1 MALWLN
7 RSLVQAP
14 RNGTTTHTI
23 SFTPATAGNLLVLVM
38 EGAVTHTVPTG
49 WTRQAQGLNNTEL
62 SVYTKTATA
71 GESSFSTTHNG
82 SNYPIGVLVYEFPSG
97 STWSGGAGS
106 GSSALGLS
114 AASPTLTGLTGTN
127 LAFSAVA
134 IAVADSFLPSVAWS
148 STSGTVV
155 EDTDV
160 ALAGSPT
167 DGYGLS
173 VAYLEDFTGT
183 SFTATG
189 TISKGGVVVNGKEAL
204 TFAVKVAASAP
215 ALSGAGAAQTLSL
228 TAGAGTGTS
237 TFTLAYAGATAAP
250 TLASGDTATASD
262 LTAGAGITLATPYTG
277 GTAYDPNKVW
287 SVTYPTPTTTL
298 AASITANAYFSV
310 TLNRTAG
317 AALKALRIKAAAGGA
332 STPRGFSV
340 RSSVD
345 GYATDLLT
353 VASIPTVRP
362 TLTAYSA
369 DISALGTQTA
379 VTFRIYS
386 FTPTGGASIEF
397 DDLQID
403 YAPGTVASLS
413 GTGAAQ
419 TLAVTNAAG
428 SGLAGRSGAA
438 SAQTLAVANAAG
450 SGTSALQSISS
461 LVDDFTTLNTTT
473 RWTAS
478 DSSAFAASGGSL
490 VMSATA
496 AYPTLSSQ
504 SRYSLVGSSVYV
516 DLPESGRPQGVDAHS
531 AEFQLQ
537 LWAANGD
544 YLTFLVGADPNPY
557 TLTRKTIGG
566 ATTQLSDA
574 SVPDATRYFRISE
587 SGGTVTWAYSA
598 DLVTW
603 TTHVAVAAPI
613 DVSSVRV
620 VLSAG
625 HWDGADPTPTYS
637 VNGINT
643 AALSGGTGA
652 GAALT
657 LTLTA
662 ASGAGASATSA
673 ASGVGAPLL
682 LTLSPAPSAG
692 RQGAFGVGEA
702 QTLTLVGRAA
712 DGARLALAFRPPTQ
726 DVWFRLAGRGLFGSY
741 QQGLTVYRR
750 DGVWATAFSPTAD
763 QLAGADR
770 IYAGGHLH
778 YLTTAQRDELVA
790 AGFAT
795 NVSLMEVR

>member
-82 SNYPIGVLVYEFPSG
+82 SNYPIGALVYEFPSG

-204 TFAVKVAASAP
+204 TFAVKVAATAP

-369 DISALGTQTA
+369 DISALGSQTA

-419 TLAVTNAAG
+419 TLADVTNDVG
-428 SGLAGRSGAA
+428 SGLAGRSPRPARRA
-438 SAQTLAVANAAG
+438 RR
-450 SGTSALQSISS
+450 
-461 LVDDFTTLNTTT
+461 
-473 RWTAS
+473 RWQ
-478 DSSAFAASGGSL
+478 L
-490 VMSATA
+490 
-496 AYPTLSSQ
+496 PTPP
-504 SRYSLVGSSVYV
+504 G
-516 DLPESGRPQGVDAHS
+516 SGRPDV
-531 AEFQLQ
+531 L
-537 LWAANGD
+537 
-544 YLTFLVGADPNPY
+544 
-557 TLTRKTIGG
+557 
-566 ATTQLSDA
+566 
-574 SVPDATRYFRISE
+574 
-587 SGGTVTWAYSA
+587 
-598 DLVTW
+598 
-603 TTHVAVAAPI
+603 APGWR
-613 DVSSVRV
+613 SRC
-620 VLSAG
+620 
-625 HWDGADPTPTYS
+625 
-637 VNGINT
+637 
-643 AALSGGTGA
+643 
-652 GAALT
+652 
-657 LTLTA
+657 
-662 ASGAGASATSA
+662 
-673 ASGVGAPLL
+673 
-682 LTLSPAPSAG
+682 
-692 RQGAFGVGEA
+692 R
-702 QTLTLVGRAA
+702 
-712 DGARLALAFRPPTQ
+712 
-726 DVWFRLAGRGLFGSY
+726 
-741 QQGLTVYRR
+741 
-750 DGVWATAFSPTAD
+750 
-763 QLAGADR
+763 
-770 IYAGGHLH
+770 
-778 YLTTAQRDELVA
+778 
-790 AGFAT
+790 
-795 NVSLMEVR
+795 